1 MRANHVSTKEGLTCL
16 SADSSSYFLS
26 SYGSVKVQVLVE
38 DVLKMGRDSG
48 GVVCSWASPHQHQ
61 SPPAPCICKLELE
74 AGSSFILIL
83 LLCQMLQP
91 RMRPG
96 AGQQVNTLPG
106 NVRDYCTKY
115 VNLQKLTLNAEEIV
129 DGIYLYARGRTK
141 YCSTAVCH
149 QTDGCCSLLQNVTHP
164 PTLQW
169 ASSKPHKLQQQPTVI
184 IIMYF

>member
-1 MRANHVSTKEGLTCL
+1 MRANHVSTKEGLPCL

-38 DVLKMGRDSG
+38 DVLKMSRDRG
-48 GVVCSWASPHQHQ
+48 GVVCSRASPHQHQ

-83 LLCQMLQP
+83 LLCPDAAAADEAGGGAAGRYFARKCPRLLHKICKPPKTDPKCRRNCGWYIML
-91 RMRPG
+91 
-96 AGQQVNTLPG
+96 AAKDKGQ
-106 NVRDYCTKY
+106 
-115 VNLQKLTLNAEEIV
+115 
-129 DGIYLYARGRTK
+129 
-141 YCSTAVCH
+141 STAVCH

>member
-1 MRANHVSTKEGLTCL
+1 MRANHVSTKEGLPCL

-26 SYGSVKVQVLVE
+26 SYGSVQVQELVE
-38 DVLKMGRDSG
+38 DVLKMSRDRG
-48 GVVCSWASPHQHQ
+48 GVVCSRASPHQHQ

-83 LLCQMLQP
+83 LLCP
-91 RMRPG
+91 DAAAADEAGGG
-96 AGQQVNTLPG
+96 AGRSILCPQ
-106 NVRDYCTKY
+106 
-115 VNLQKLTLNAEEIV
+115 
-129 DGIYLYARGRTK
+129 